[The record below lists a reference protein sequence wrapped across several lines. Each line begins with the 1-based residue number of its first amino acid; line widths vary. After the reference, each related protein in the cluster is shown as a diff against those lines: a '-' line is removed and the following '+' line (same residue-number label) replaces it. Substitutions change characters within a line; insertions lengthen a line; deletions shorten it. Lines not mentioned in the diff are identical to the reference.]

1 MKTNSRFITLA
12 LTSVT
17 IPASTTGH
25 FGETQQIVGAAMLIA
40 ERPTD
45 ADHWAFQLKWNII
58 PAGSSEEVLLLWLT
72 HALPENGTL
81 IGWQL
86 GDDVIDP
93 LLDAASENNPEM
105 ARRFLNR
112 LMKLATDASVD
123 LAIAHG
129 GENAPSLHDACRKHE
144 IVINAVP
151 ATQIES
157 AWALGDL
164 DVLRD
169 DVRARLVAAWQLW
182 LAQSN
187 GAADAVNRS
196 FTAWLTR

>member
-1 MKTNSRFITLA
+1 MKINSQFITLA

-25 FGETQQIVGAAMLIA
+25 YGETQQIVGVAMLIA
-40 ERPTD
+40 ERETD

-58 PAGSSEEVLLLWLT
+58 PAGTSEEVLLLWLT
-72 HALPENGTL
+72 DALPEKGTL

-86 GDDVIDP
+86 GDEIIDP
-93 LLDAASENNPEM
+93 LLDAASDNDPDI
-105 ARRFLNR
+105 ARSFLDR
-112 LMKLATDASVD
+112 LMKLATGASVD

-129 GENAPSLHDACRKHE
+129 GENAPSLHDAARKHG
-144 IVINAVP
+144 ISIDAVP

-169 DVRARLVAAWQLW
+169 DVRARMIAAWQLW

-187 GAADAVNRS
+187 GAADAVKRS
-196 FTAWLTR
+196 FTAWLTK